1 MQRLVMDG
9 QAAKH
14 VQAYI
19 EYEQIVGGADNGKMM
34 SEVEF
39 EAYKNKV
46 KEARKNRLY
55 VSWRHKKT
63 SQDCRTI
70 GPASS
75 CFCGH
80 KFKRH
85 NHDNVK
91 TRQVHC

>member
-63 SQDCRTI
+63 GKDCRTI